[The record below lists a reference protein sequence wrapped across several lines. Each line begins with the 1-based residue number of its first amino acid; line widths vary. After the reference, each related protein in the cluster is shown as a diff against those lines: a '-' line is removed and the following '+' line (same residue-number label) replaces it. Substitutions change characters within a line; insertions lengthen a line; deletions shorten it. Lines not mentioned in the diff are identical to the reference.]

1 MNHSRTSLGLSGP
14 LWVFSGLFGL
24 ICTLQLPPSRQA
36 SSGYWEIVRDSLSDL
51 VRIQMHRCYD
61 EKNHKDLYD
70 HVRGLRGQVGLCAF
84 PNLFITIAP
93 AEWIFHTRIFYG
105 RILIASSRGH
115 TSWHFTCT
123 IWYSAFGGCQRL
135 ILGTAFYGSGIR
147 CQDRVSRQR
156 HPALAHCVLGVMS
169 WPIGT
174 LSRQHRQG
182 MYQCFRAI
190 LTTRIPLRD

>member
-84 PNLFITIAP
+84 PNLFITIAR
-93 AEWIFHTRIFYG
+93 AEWTFPHPYFLRPYLDCVFAGSYLMALHMYYLVFCIWRLLAIH
-105 RILIASSRGH
+105 LGH
-115 TSWHFTCT
+115 RFLRFWN
-123 IWYSAFGGCQRL
+123 
-135 ILGTAFYGSGIR
+135 
-147 CQDRVSRQR
+147 
-156 HPALAHCVLGVMS
+156 
-169 WPIGT
+169 T
-174 LSRQHRQG
+174 LSRPSIKAEAPRTG
-182 MYQCFRAI
+182 
-190 LTTRIPLRD
+190 TLRVGCYVVAHWHA